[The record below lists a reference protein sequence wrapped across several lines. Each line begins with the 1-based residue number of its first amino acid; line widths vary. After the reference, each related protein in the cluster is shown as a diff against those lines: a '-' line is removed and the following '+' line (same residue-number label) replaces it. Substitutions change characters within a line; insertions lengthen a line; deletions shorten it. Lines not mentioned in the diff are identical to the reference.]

1 MGHLLDYKIMKEIV
15 MVYLL
20 HYKMPLY
27 HARHY
32 LGNTSNLKNRI
43 RLHRSGQS
51 KAHLPVAFHKL
62 GIDFV
67 VSRTWAGEFE
77 LEKQLKKCK
86 NNRKLCPL
94 CRR

>member
-1 MGHLLDYKIMKEIV
+1 

-20 HYKMPLY
+20 HYKIPLY

-43 RLHRSGQS
+43 KYHRNGQS
-51 KAHLPVAFHKL
+51 KAHLPVAFYKL

-67 VSRTWAGEFE
+67 VSRIWEGEFK
-77 LEKQLKKCK
+77 LEKQLKKQK
-86 NNRKLCPL
+86 NNRKLCPI
-94 CRR
+94 CHKKGDYNATVCKF